1 MQSKPGSAGRTAT
14 MLVLAALI
22 LIVCAAVYLFVA
34 RPARLPAPTDG
45 VSTTEEAARLVA
57 EARRAALLLTI
68 LLISALL
75 ILLYVLGAY
84 LVIRIGQ
91 MVARHQIGGRPTH
104 YVDAWAQYRL
114 TDEQISAATSEDSDG
129 PGRRRRP
136 PETPDL
142 TEPDEPPPQ
151 EG

>member
-1 MQSKPGSAGRTAT
+1 MQSPQGSAGRTAT

-22 LIVCAAVYLFVA
+22 LIVCAAVYLFVS
-34 RPARLPAPTDG
+34 RPAQVPAPADG
-45 VSTTEEAARLVA
+45 ISSAEEADRLVG

-91 MVARHQIGGRPTH
+91 MVARHQVGGKPTR

-114 TDEQISAATSEDSDG
+114 TDEQISAATSEDADG
-129 PGRRRRP
+129 PGGRRRP
-136 PETPDL
+136 PEPPDP
-142 TEPDEPPPQ
+142 TRPKDRPPA

>member
-1 MQSKPGSAGRTAT
+1 

-34 RPARLPAPTDG
+34 RPAQLPAPTDG
-45 VSTTEEAARLVA
+45 ISTAEEAARLLH

-91 MVARHQIGGRPTH
+91 MVARHQVGGKPTH

-114 TDEQISAATSEDSDG
+114 TNEQISAATSEDADDRA
-129 PGRRRRP
+129 RRRRP
-136 PETPDL
+136 PATPDA
-142 TEPDEPPPQ
+142 TEPDDQPPS